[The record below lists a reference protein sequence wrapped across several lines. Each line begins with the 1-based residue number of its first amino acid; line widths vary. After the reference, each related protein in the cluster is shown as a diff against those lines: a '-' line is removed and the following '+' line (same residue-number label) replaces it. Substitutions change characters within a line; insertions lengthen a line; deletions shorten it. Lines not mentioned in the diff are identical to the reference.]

1 MNTSRQLGEHLQ
13 RLRKA
18 RGMTQERLAELCDL
32 TPEHVSGIERGRRYP
47 SMKTLLRI
55 AEVLRISLPETFRFQ
70 EPKPLTEKDR
80 AIIAFNRLLAKRS
93 VKEIR
98 FLMDLTRRMHHP

>member
-1 MNTSRQLGEHLQ
+1 MKTSRQLGEYLQ

-18 RGMTQERLAELCDL
+18 RGLTQERLAELCDL

-47 SMKTLLRI
+47 SMKTLFRM
-55 AEVLRISLPETFRFQ
+55 AEVLRISLSEAFRFQ

-80 AIIAFNRLLAKRS
+80 AIITFNRLLANRS
-93 VKEIR
+93 VKDIR
-98 FLMDLTRRMHHP
+98 FLMELAKRIRSP

>member
-1 MNTSRQLGEHLQ
+1 MKTSRQFGEYLQ

-18 RGMTQERLAELCDL
+18 RGFTQERLAELCDL

-47 SMKTLLRI
+47 SMKTLLRM
-55 AEVLRISLPETFRFQ
+55 AEILRISLSEAFRFQ

-80 AIIAFNRLLAKRS
+80 AIIALNRLLANRS

-98 FLMDLTRRMHHP
+98 FLIGLAKRIR